1 MKLLNIKNNIFRKLS
16 SLFIFLMLLSVNLF
30 GQDSADFVRSIG
42 KMNVVIAVIITIFIG
57 LIVFLI
63 YMERRLSKIEKH
75 IDSK

>member
-16 SLFIFLMLLSVNLF
+16 SLFIFLMLLSVDLF
-30 GQDSADFVRSIG
+30 GQDSADFARSIG

-63 YMERRLSKIEKH
+63 YMERRLSKIEKQ

>member
-1 MKLLNIKNNIFRKLS
+1 MKLLNIKNNILRKLS

-30 GQDSADFVRSIG
+30 GQDSADFARSIG

-63 YMERRLSKIEKH
+63 YMERRLSKIEKQ

>member
-1 MKLLNIKNNIFRKLS
+1 
-16 SLFIFLMLLSVNLF
+16 MLLSVNLF
-30 GQDSADFVRSIG
+30 GQDSADFARSIG

-63 YMERRLSKIEKH
+63 YMERRLSKIEKQ

>member
-16 SLFIFLMLLSVNLF
+16 SIFIFLMLLSVNLF
-30 GQDSADFVRSIG
+30 GQDSADFARSIG

-63 YMERRLSKIEKH
+63 YMERRLSKIEKQ

>member
-30 GQDSADFVRSIG
+30 GQDSADFARSIG

-63 YMERRLSKIEKH
+63 YMERRLSKIEKQ